1 MGSAEHRAVSEYAFP
16 GFVELKDIIRCI
28 YIERVIRLVRLP

>member
-1 MGSAEHRAVSEYAFP
+1 MDSAEHRAVSEYSFP

-28 YIERVIRLVRLP
+28 YTERAIRLVRLP